1 MNHSF
6 DELGASTVPGLY
18 RPFYHPLESLQNFQS
33 FPAETTPTMKETPG
47 MRNLQPALGKAGC
60 NGPAASQAEDS
71 AAFTISQI
79 EELLRKVCTSMDLS
93 FHTKLSIMSR
103 VAGHV
108 VRYTELLT
116 SSHSPP
122 GPNTPNPNSRGNL
135 SCPAKVEMDAPLNL
149 ARPKTMAN
157 STQSVQ
163 MNSYLPY
170 PRGSVLKSVTEVP
183 PTDRRNSNSNG
194 FSDRPHSDNGAVN
207 QSRWLKSTVGNE
219 ISTGHHFIPPPPSI
233 SAPLP
238 STLPKNQ
245 NLPQKTDPVGP
256 HSFPLGFKQSVFNC
270 LPAATHEALSDKPI
284 DPESTTQVSLTA
296 GLPADIL
303 FPPLGYFPVQQLR
316 YLKERLDEVF
326 NMYPQLRSIGD
337 SEVLGYPKRR
347 HQWESASSNGLD
359 NSKSNHNNSSIC
371 VPNTIV
377 DTFSTCTNTEITSV
391 STPNC
396 FPLYNDPEQSN
407 MNTRIHTTS
416 QLFGAMNP
424 HTGSFSTGTQLST
437 QQASAFMND
446 TNSCKESDLLFS
458 VFRSL
463 NMLHF
468 INPTLVP
475 CCNLTTNQTS
485 DQETFSSLAKSMN
498 SVGMPNFAGT
508 SPFKADKQ
516 TSAISTFT
524 PESPTSR
531 QITGTTLN
539 ACNAARN
546 TREYNSYE
554 PGDLVSMSFDSALF
568 PFGGSLTNP
577 AGLAEGIHQTL
588 SASGLL
594 LDHHLDSD
602 DFPRN
607 SCSDSLPYFN
617 HSHFRDNFYDQQNTS
632 VKPISPPNCTSK
644 FEENSPPINNGNLT
658 RTKTNGLYGE
668 DKTNQ
673 TKYKSFVSSNLF
685 DLTSGTSLAIHA
697 SSDLSIGGG
706 DGSTKKL
713 NVTNQTSE
721 DIQKSQAVDSVDLKT
736 ITTKSN
742 EDETVASKKSNRSVR
757 NGTDVRLEKAT
768 HIKRPMNA
776 FMIWARDERRK
787 ILKAYPDMHNSN
799 ISKFLG
805 ARWKAMSSEAKQPY
819 YEEQTRLSRQH
830 MEEHPAYRYR
840 PRPKRTCI
848 VDGRKLRISEYKE
861 LMRSRGDIARRQW
874 IGTPD
879 EHTQKLVEGI
889 LETPLPPLP
898 SISPMSTSHGDQ
910 FSSNHRGLSSS
921 NRNSDSPDSQE
932 PLELSI
938 PLAASSKESD
948 LESLPDAC
956 SSKRTDIKPELT
968 EHTGYNS
975 ETHSPNSNH
984 STSFSHLSGADS
996 IPSVSGTTNATDD
1009 R

>member
-1 MNHSF
+1 
-6 DELGASTVPGLY
+6 
-18 RPFYHPLESLQNFQS
+18 
-33 FPAETTPTMKETPG
+33 MKEKLR
-47 MRNLQPALGKAGC
+47 MRNFQPALGKADC

-79 EELLRKVCTSMDLS
+79 EELLRKV
-93 FHTKLSIMSR
+93 
-103 VAGHV
+103 
-108 VRYTELLT
+108 
-116 SSHSPP
+116 
-122 GPNTPNPNSRGNL
+122 
-135 SCPAKVEMDAPLNL
+135 EMDAPLNL
-149 ARPKTMAN
+149 ARPKTLAN
-157 STQSVQ
+157 TTQSVQ

-170 PRGSVLKSVTEVP
+170 RRGSVLKSVTEVP
-183 PTDRRNSNSNG
+183 PADRRNSNSNG
-194 FSDRPHSDNGAVN
+194 FSDRPQSDNGAVN

-233 SAPLP
+233 SAPLT

-245 NLPQKTDPVGP
+245 NIPQKTNPVGP
-256 HSFPLGFKQSVFNC
+256 HSFPLGLKQSAFNS
-270 LPAATHEALSDKPI
+270 LPAATHEVLSDKPV

-326 NMYPQLRSIGD
+326 NMYPQLRSNGD

-347 HQWESASSNGLD
+347 DPWESASSNGLD
-359 NSKSNHNNSSIC
+359 NSKSNHNNSSISI
-371 VPNTIV
+371 PNTIF
-377 DTFSTCTNTEITSV
+377 DTFPTCTNTEIASV
-391 STPNC
+391 STPNS
-396 FPLYNDPEQSN
+396 FPLYNDPEQLN
-407 MNTRIHTTS
+407 MNPTIHTTS

-424 HTGSFSTGTQLST
+424 YTGSFSTGTQLST

-446 TNSCKESDLLFS
+446 TNSCKESALLSS

-475 CCNLTTNQTS
+475 CCTQTTNQTN
-485 DQETFSSLAKSMN
+485 DQQTLSSLAKSMN
-498 SVGMPNFAGT
+498 SIGMPNFSGT
-508 SPFKADKQ
+508 SPFTADKQ
-516 TSAISTFT
+516 TSANSTFT
-524 PESPTSR
+524 PEGPTSR
-531 QITGTTLN
+531 QITGATLN

-546 TREYNSYE
+546 TREHNSYE

-577 AGLAEGIHQTL
+577 AGLAEGIHQAL

-594 LDHHLDSD
+594 LDHRLDSD

-617 HSHFRDNFYDQQNTS
+617 HSHFCDSLYDQQNTS

-644 FEENSPPINNGNLT
+644 FEENSPPMTNGNLT

-668 DKTNQ
+668 DSCMDTTNQ

-697 SSDLSIGGG
+697 SSDLSISGG

-713 NVTNQTSE
+713 KVTNQTSE

-742 EDETVASKKSNRSVR
+742 EFLADSTLGLSLSSSRFSILIPVFHPPKSMQDEPVASKKPNRSVR

-889 LETPLPPLP
+889 LGTSYRLKYAFHAFQGNCFTP
-898 SISPMSTSHGDQ
+898 
-910 FSSNHRGLSSS
+910 
-921 NRNSDSPDSQE
+921 
-932 PLELSI
+932 
-938 PLAASSKESD
+938 ES
-948 LESLPDAC
+948 
-956 SSKRTDIKPELT
+956 
-968 EHTGYNS
+968 GY
-975 ETHSPNSNH
+975 TK
-984 STSFSHLSGADS
+984 
-996 IPSVSGTTNATDD
+996 
-1009 R
+1009 